1 MKFRPEDQQM
11 IKFSIGQNAP
21 RIEDQRLLT
30 GAGQYTDDVV
40 PQNTARAFIL
50 RSDRA
55 HAVIKSINIEK
66 AQKAN
71 GVLAVLTQADLAAD
85 DIGDMPCLTELEN
98 RDGSRQN
105 YTEWPALA
113 RGKVHFVGQPV
124 ALVIATTLSQAS
136 EAAELIETD
145 YDDLPAATTI
155 DQSID
160 ETAPQLWD
168 NIPGNQVFDWHLGDE
183 GAVDEKIA
191 SAARVTRVRI
201 ENNRVVVN
209 SMEPRPV
216 YAEFDSETDRTTL
229 YSSTQGPD
237 FILAPLATKVLKI
250 DPEKLRCITGDVGGG
265 FGMKVF
271 LYPEH
276 VLVTWA
282 SRKLR
287 RNISYLPSRSDAFTS
302 DVHGRDLVSHV
313 EAATDANGV
322 IVALKVLTYSNMGGC
337 LSNFGPYIQTGS
349 GGNML
354 PGCYR
359 MPACY
364 NRVIG
369 VVTNTV
375 PVDAYRGAGRPEAS
389 YLIERLMDVLAHEH
403 ALQPDEIRRRNFITP
418 DQMPYT
424 TPLGNTYDSGD
435 FQAVMDRAMSQAD
448 WNGFESRRQQSA
460 THGKLR
466 GIGMSVYIERCGG
479 GGGLAAKLEFNDDD
493 SVSLLTGSQTNGQG
507 HETAFTQ
514 ILSDRLGI
522 DISQIHIVQGDTDKT
537 PPGFTGGSR
546 SVPIGGSS
554 TIQAADAAIE
564 KGRSIAAH
572 LMETAARD
580 IEFTDGKFSVVG
592 TDKSLHLFEVA
603 RAARDPS
610 RLPPDTEPGLDC
622 ERDFT
627 SEEATYPNG
636 CHICELEVDEDT
648 GVVSI
653 ESYVVVDDFG
663 DIINPSL
670 LEGQVHGGI
679 AQGLGQALLEHT
691 VYDDSGQL
699 ITGSFLDYEMPRADT
714 IPSIRFSTLNI
725 PCKNN
730 LLGIKGAG
738 EAGAIGSPPAAI
750 NAIVN
755 ALKPVTGLNHVD
767 MPATAQRIWQLL
779 QENRKQVS
787 A

>member
-1 MKFRPEDQQM
+1 M
-11 IKFSIGQNAP
+11 IKFSIGQSAP
-21 RIEDQRLLT
+21 RVEDQRLLT
-30 GAGQYTDDVV
+30 GVGQYTDDTV
-40 PQNTARAFIL
+40 PQGTARAFIL

-55 HAVIKSINIEK
+55 HALIKNINLE
-66 AQKAN
+66 AARKAN
-71 GVLAVLTQADLAAD
+71 GVLAVLTEADLATD

-98 RDGSRQN
+98 RDGSKQH
-105 YTEWPALA
+105 YTAWPALA

-124 ALVIATTLSQAS
+124 VLVVAETLSQAS
-136 EAAELIETD
+136 SAAELVVID

-155 DQSID
+155 DQTLE

-183 GAVDEKIA
+183 AAVDQQIA
-191 SAARVTRVRI
+191 DAARLTRLRI

-216 YAEFDSETDRTTL
+216 YADYDAETDRSTL

-237 FILAPLATKVLKI
+237 FILAPLAQKVLKI
-250 DPEKLRCITGDVGGG
+250 EPEKIRCITGDVGGG

-276 VLVTWA
+276 VLVTWV

-287 RNISYLPSRSDAFTS
+287 RGVSYLPTRSDAFAS
-302 DVHGRDLVSHV
+302 DVHGRDLVSHI
-313 EAATDANGV
+313 EAATDINGV

-349 GGNML
+349 GGHML

-359 MPACY
+359 MPVCY

-403 ALQPDEIRRRNFITP
+403 NLPVDEIRRRNFIKP
-418 DQMPYT
+418 EQMPYT

-435 FQAVMDRAMSQAD
+435 FEAVMDAAMAQAD
-448 WNGFESRRQQSA
+448 WQNFESRRQQSA
-460 THGKLR
+460 AAGKLR

-479 GGGLAAKLEFNDDD
+479 GGGLASRLLFNDDD
-493 SVSLLTGSQTNGQG
+493 SVTLLTGSQTNGQG

-522 DISQIHIVQGDTDKT
+522 EIDRIHIVQGDTDIT

-554 TIQAADAAIE
+554 TLQAADAAIE

-572 LMETAARD
+572 LMETADTD
-580 IEFTDGKFSVVG
+580 IEFTNGQYAVVG
-592 TDKSLHLFEVA
+592 TDKTLHLFDVA
-603 RAARDPS
+603 RAARDPAS
-610 RLPPDTEPGLDC
+610 LPPDTEPGLDC

-636 CHICELEVDEDT
+636 CHICELEIDPDT
-648 GVVSI
+648 GIVSI
-653 ESYVVVDDFG
+653 ENYLVVDDFG
-663 DIINPSL
+663 DVINPRL

-679 AQGLGQALLEHT
+679 AQGLGQALQERT
-691 VYDDSGQL
+691 VYDDAGQL
-699 ITGSFLDYEMPRADT
+699 ITGSFMDYEMPRADT
-714 IPSIRFSTLNI
+714 IPPIKFSTLNI

-755 ALKPVTGLNHVD
+755 ALKPATGLHHVD
-767 MPATAQRIWQLL
+767 MPATAQRIWNLL
-779 QENRKQVS
+779 QAHRYQQR